1 MMRHMPLAEGWLG
14 WPGARRYAEVVHEMA
29 AASRRPIVAG
39 EPDGGP
45 GTQVV
50 LPRAANREGPL
61 IGSPASAARRLR
73 AMPFVRAG
81 EAASEFTNVASVDQL
96 ARGGVTAWR
105 HGPVIA
111 GCAAAPYPPPRVL
124 APEPLKLG
132 ILVVPASAGGHR
144 VSQQAAGGRPPGCG
158 RGWARAGVASGL
170 NAAGAAASP
179 ARSPGPAVPS
189 RPGSRICGT
198 AHGRTGRRRR
208 SCPAEARR
216 ARRRAGRSGKT
227 GMLPTETCSR
237 ALALHAPIPPGRSR
251 FTGTAC
257 ERRPVPRQ
265 RRQDRRAAET
275 QPVTANQASSRP
287 ARTTRQ
293 PSAGE
298 PGFNGAGRVSAG
310 TMPASSH
317 SARPSAGDGIRQLL
331 SWRRPSAAPHKGHY
345 GDIVV
350 SGAAEPVMESPPAG
364 IAGLVTRA
372 RLAVPGYRRPPTPG

>member
-1 MMRHMPLAEGWLG
+1 
-14 WPGARRYAEVVHEMA
+14 
-29 AASRRPIVAG
+29 
-39 EPDGGP
+39 
-45 GTQVV
+45 
-50 LPRAANREGPL
+50 
-61 IGSPASAARRLR
+61 
-73 AMPFVRAG
+73 MPFLRAG

-132 ILVVPASAGGHR
+132 ILAVPASAGGHR
-144 VSQQAAGGRPPGCG
+144 VSQQAA
-158 RGWARAGVASGL
+158 
-170 NAAGAAASP
+170 
-179 ARSPGPAVPS
+179 
-189 RPGSRICGT
+189 
-198 AHGRTGRRRR
+198 GRTGRRRR

-257 ERRPVPRQ
+257 EHRPVPRQ

-317 SARPSAGDGIRQLL
+317 SARPSAGEGIRQLL

>member
-1 MMRHMPLAEGWLG
+1 
-14 WPGARRYAEVVHEMA
+14 
-29 AASRRPIVAG
+29 
-39 EPDGGP
+39 
-45 GTQVV
+45 
-50 LPRAANREGPL
+50 
-61 IGSPASAARRLR
+61 
-73 AMPFVRAG
+73 MPFLRAG

-179 ARSPGPAVPS
+179 ARSPGSAVPS

-237 ALALHAPIPPGRSR
+237 ALALHAPIQPGRSR

>member
-1 MMRHMPLAEGWLG
+1 
-14 WPGARRYAEVVHEMA
+14 MA
-29 AASRRPIVAG
+29 ATSRRPIAAG

-50 LPRAANREGPL
+50 LQRAAKRGGPL

-73 AMPFVRAG
+73 AMPFLRAG

-105 HGPVIA
+105 QGPVIA

-179 ARSPGPAVPS
+179 ARSSGPAVPS

-208 SCPAEARR
+208 SCPAEDRR
-216 ARRRAGRSGKT
+216 ARRRAGLSGKT
-227 GMLPTETCSR
+227 GMLPTETRSR
-237 ALALHAPIPPGRSR
+237 ALALHAPIQPGRSR

-265 RRQDRRAAET
+265 HRQDRRAAET
-275 QPVTANQASSRP
+275 QPDTANQASSRP

-293 PSAGE
+293 LA
-298 PGFNGAGRVSAG
+298 RVSRG
-310 TMPASSH
+310 SM
-317 SARPSAGDGIRQLL
+317 
-331 SWRRPSAAPHKGHY
+331 APTG
-345 GDIVV
+345 
-350 SGAAEPVMESPPAG
+350 
-364 IAGLVTRA
+364 
-372 RLAVPGYRRPPTPG
+372 